1 MSFFSK
7 SRVAVAVGVSVLL
20 LSSCSSK
27 VHKGNGIATL
37 DSAASMLVPM
47 ELKGKTLTVA
57 TDATY
62 APDEFINDK
71 GEIDGFNIEMMNAL
85 ATTLGITIKHVS
97 ATFDNIIPGIQSG
110 QYAIGNSSFT
120 DTLERQKS
128 VTFVNY
134 FEAGMAFYVK
144 KGTDPIYDSVESL
157 CGTSVSVESGTIE
170 ETEAQAQAKKCPTDK
185 PLEVHSYNDQNAAN
199 LAVSS
204 GRDMVGFLDSQIA
217 GYVVEQSAGQFVLS
231 GKPFGIAPY
240 GIAVAKTETGQ
251 KLAEAMQTGFKVMY
265 SNGVYQ
271 KILEKWGVQDGGFD
285 SAERFTING
294 ATS

>member
-1 MSFFSK
+1 MSLFSK
-7 SRVAVAVGVSVLL
+7 SRVAIVLGVSIVLL
-20 LSSCSSK
+20 ASCSSK
-27 VHKGNGIATL
+27 VHKGNGTATL
-37 DSAASMLVPM
+37 DSASSMLVPM
-47 ELKGKTLTVA
+47 ELKDKTLTVA

-62 APDEFINDK
+62 APDEFINEK

-85 ATTLGITIKHVS
+85 ATTLGINIKHVS

-120 DTLERQKS
+120 DTLERQQS

-144 KGTDPIYDSVESL
+144 SGTDPVYDSLESL
-157 CGTSVSVESGTIE
+157 CGVSVSVESGTTE
-170 ETEAQAQAKKCPTDK
+170 ETEAQAQAAKCPTDK
-185 PLEVHSYNDQNAAN
+185 PLAVHSYNDQNAAN

-204 GRDMVGFLDSQIA
+204 GRDTVGFLDSQIA
-217 GYVVEQSAGQFVLS
+217 GYVVGQSNGTFVLS

-240 GIAVAKTETGQ
+240 GIAVAKTDTGQ
-251 KLAEAMQTGFKVMY
+251 KLAEAMQAAFKVLY
-265 SNGVYQ
+265 SNGTYD
-271 KILEKWGVQDGGFD
+271 KILEKWGVQDGGFK